1 MKLDLLF
8 RKRWGLFY
16 TPVLLMAAALL
27 WLSFTQWL
35 PLPPQRVTLSA
46 GVPGGGYSLLGMQY
60 RKYLEE
66 LGVQVSIATTSQS
79 HSGLNQLNENPL
91 IDLALANGLLTS
103 QASGENFIA
112 LAAIEREPLWIFT
125 RLPTLNRLSE
135 LRGLRV
141 GVPNYDVLQERITQ
155 LVLDQAQLKSADVTL
170 VPLARERLAN
180 SLLDGQVDAVILL
193 GSVRNDVARS
203 MIRGSGI
210 QLLGFDQVGKLLAR
224 EKALR
229 PFVLPQGVIEFR
241 GDVPSSDLTMVA
253 VDLHLIARKDMHPA
267 LQRAVFSAATRI
279 HEMPSFLQH
288 QGEFPSVI
296 GLDFPVSEVTLAA
309 ARGQRP
315 VLEEILPYR
324 WAQVV
329 QWLLYAAL
337 PILLATCLLLAW
349 IPSWFEWRVN
359 AALQNFYGELKFL
372 ETEIS
377 SVATERPIEMR
388 QMIVRLDEI
397 EQQVM
402 QLQLPPQHTHRWYTL
417 RSHLNDARERLLS
430 LRAR

>member
-8 RKRWGLFY
+8 RKRWWLFY
-16 TPVLLMAAALL
+16 TPILLLAAALL

-46 GVPGGGYSLLGMQY
+46 GVPGGGYSLLAMQY

-66 LGVQVSIATTSQS
+66 FGIQVSIATTSQS

-91 IDLALANGLLTS
+91 IDLALANGLLTH
-103 QASGENFIA
+103 QASRDNIIA

-141 GVPNYDVLQERITQ
+141 GVPSYDALQERITQ

-170 VPLARERLAN
+170 VPLERERLAN
-180 SLLDGQVDAVILL
+180 SLLDGQIDAVILL

-210 QLLGFDQVGKLLAR
+210 QLVGFDQVGKLLAR

-267 LQRAVFSAATRI
+267 LQRAIFSAATRI

-296 GLDFPVSEVTLAA
+296 GLDFPVSDVTLAA

-315 VLEEILPYR
+315 MLEEILPYR
-324 WAQVV
+324 WAQAV

-430 LRAR
+430 MRAR